1 MFKEFFDRLN
11 KSFNNEE
18 TALNVLSRIHVLEIK
33 NPLIGENYAFVSES
47 LNFILIN
54 LSKKYD
60 NLIKEFISII
70 GKLKQER
77 SDKRNILNYFEK
89 INEKT
94 EIIYKEENAN
104 NQTHFL
110 NGFIDYLNKGQK
122 EEQKKDYLEA
132 EEILDT
138 IRKNLKELLID
149 KIDWI
154 KYDWTK
160 FSSLLFLKQNNFI

>member
-1 MFKEFFDRLN
+1 M
-11 KSFNNEE
+11 
-18 TALNVLSRIHVLEIK
+18 LEIK

-110 NGFIDYLNKGQK
+110 NGFIDYINKDQK
-122 EEQKKDYLEA
+122 EDKK
-132 EEILDT
+132 
-138 IRKNLKELLID
+138 
-149 KIDWI
+149 KII
-154 KYDWTK
+154 
-160 FSSLLFLKQNNFI
+160 